1 MRLDTACHPGLILPV
16 AWCVQLNAA
25 CYWQQPAWP
34 DTRNAQPDW
43 LVTGTEIGDDHLHPK
58 KQHCAHLIMSKWTWK
73 NGALYTLCL
82 FLTAQNASAIDPK
95 VESCIR
101 EHEPKTT
108 AIQKI
113 ELRSTDRA
121 GYEKLLVAD
130 IYLKRFPDNT
140 SRLLAYFSE
149 PDDIIGTRLLVI
161 EKPPANE
168 MYMYMPSLF
177 KIRRISSQRISSSMY
192 GSDFS
197 YEDIERFYQML
208 SKEQPVQK
216 ADTMLD
222 GKPMYVLESRPT
234 RESGSKYESVVAYFN
249 QQDCMVQRVDFFES
263 GARLRK
269 QLVTDTGSIVT
280 ADGNKLPGGFTM
292 TDLHGKTETRLRIR
306 QVEFGVPIADETF
319 NPEHLKDF
327 RGIR

>member
-1 MRLDTACHPGLILPV
+1 
-16 AWCVQLNAA
+16 
-25 CYWQQPAWP
+25 
-34 DTRNAQPDW
+34 
-43 LVTGTEIGDDHLHPK
+43 
-58 KQHCAHLIMSKWTWK
+58 
-73 NGALYTLCL
+73 
-82 FLTAQNASAIDPK
+82 

-130 IYLKRFPDNT
+130 IYLKRFPDDT

-161 EKPPANE
+161 EKPPGNE
-168 MYMYMPSLF
+168 MYMYMPALF

-197 YEDIERFYQML
+197 YEDIERFYNML
-208 SKEQPVQK
+208 SKEQPEQQPDAV
-216 ADTMLD
+216 LD
-222 GKPMYVLESRPT
+222 GKPVYVLESRPAPD
-234 RESGSKYESVVAYFN
+234 SGSKYESVVAYFD
-249 QQDCMVQRVDFFES
+249 QQDCMLQRVDFFES

-269 QLVTDTGSIVT
+269 QLVTDAGSILT
-280 ADGNKLPGGFTM
+280 TDGKKLPGGFTM
-292 TDLHGKTETRLRIR
+292 TDLRGKTKTRLNIR
-306 QVEFGVPIADETF
+306 QIEFGVPIADEVF
-319 NPEHLKDF
+319 SPEHLKDF